1 MLMFKKFFLIFLSA
15 FSNYFVLMQNKN
27 NIAFLNENT
36 YVEEY
41 KELMK
46 IIIPKANVDNVIYDY
61 NSPLNNIDLNVSIM
75 KESDLPDLKNG
86 NVIIGAHSGYG
97 PLAYFKKLNLI
108 EIGDYVKIIYN
119 DTIYNYRVVNK
130 YLDEK
135 DGSIY
140 IRRNYNTNTL
150 TLYTCN
156 PNDKENFLVVIC
168 ELE

>member
-1 MLMFKKFFLIFLSA
+1 MYNRLFLMFLSA
-15 FSNYFVLMQNKN
+15 LSNYLVSIPN
-27 NIAFLNENT
+27 NNNVTFITENT
-36 YVEEY
+36 YAQEY
-41 KELMK
+41 KEVMK
-46 IIIPKANVDNVIYDY
+46 IIIPKVDVNNNIYDY
-61 NSPLNNIDLNVSIM
+61 SSPLNNIDLNVSIM
-75 KESDLPDLKNG
+75 KESDLPDVENG

-108 EIGDYVKIIYN
+108 EIDDYVKIIYN
-119 DTIYNYRVVNK
+119 DNTYNYRVVNK

-140 IRRNYNTNTL
+140 IRRNYNKNTL

-168 ELE
+168 ELEQ